1 MDFAKFLEMVKAGQP
16 DQPGEEP
23 DPKVLEFLR
32 ILEQYRRKCE
42 KEGNYLEADRAHQ
55 QLEMLRKQEEKRQQK
70 AVRARQI
77 AERQDVQIAHNMQY
91 TDFNA
96 AWDKSRPRRRSL
108 SFFRPLPRTPR
119 VPASTEYPRPRHGAA
134 ATRLR
139 ADSPRLRRGGAATL
153 PPRNIHVPRRRRR
166 DPPPR
171 GIATSPPRPRRGPAS
186 AEPPPRTLLVP
197 AATPPPRNTSPRRY
211 LEEYDR
217 MAQIYIQQMTERH
230 ATNLLEFQRKLQS
243 EMSERPPKWSRELL
257 EWRRRQH
264 MLARQKNYAE
274 AQRIKKIADKLE
286 EKERRGCEQITGS
299 AFARKDAQFRQQQQ
313 AELQALLK
321 RKRPVRRS
329 NVAAASR
336 RAFPNARRRRFGERR
351 TKTPSTFRRE
361 VNTKSVAPS
370 TFRREVNRR
379 RHRRAAQGAPQAAH
393 VGFEAP
399 AAAEPQRPGGVGVEA
414 GRRVQRDVHGDPQ
427 EPHAVHAAGRARRR
441 LGRVGDYP

>member
-1 MDFAKFLEMVKAGQP
+1 MGVLPEGPDAWEGIVVKPTSQSAQSAQEAKKADDLAKSEPRLVRVAAAHFQVGSDAGSAVAACKKAMEMARAVSCDLVVLPGHAKALGTEATDGPFCKGLAAECKRLEIAVAVALHLADGVGCVLLDKKGAVAGCTLGKEAAVELIKQFDVEEPKTIDFAKFLEMVKAGQP

-96 AWDKSRPRRRSL
+96 AWDK
-108 SFFRPLPRTPR
+108 
-119 VPASTEYPRPRHGAA
+119 
-134 ATRLR
+134 
-139 ADSPRLRRGGAATL
+139 
-153 PPRNIHVPRRRRR
+153 
-166 DPPPR
+166 
-171 GIATSPPRPRRGPAS
+171 
-186 AEPPPRTLLVP
+186 
-197 AATPPPRNTSPRRY
+197 Y

-243 EMSERPPKWSRELL
+243 EMAERPPKWSRELL

-264 MLARQKNYAE
+264 MLARQMNYAE

-286 EKERRGCEQITGS
+286 EKERRGCEQLTGS
-299 AFARKDAQFRQQQQ
+299 VFARKDAQFRQQQQ

-321 RKRPVRRS
+321 RID
-329 NVAAASR
+329 
-336 RAFPNARRRRFGERR
+336 ARRKEHIKQR
-351 TKTPSTFRRE
+351 TLDSKRLLQRNRNVQSVLESKQAAESNATFMEIKKNLIQSTALD
-361 VNTKSVAPS
+361 KSVTA
-370 TFRREVNRR
+370 
-379 RHRRAAQGAPQAAH
+379 
-393 VGFEAP
+393 
-399 AAAEPQRPGGVGVEA
+399 
-414 GRRVQRDVHGDPQ
+414 
-427 EPHAVHAAGRARRR
+427 
-441 LGRVGDYP
+441 